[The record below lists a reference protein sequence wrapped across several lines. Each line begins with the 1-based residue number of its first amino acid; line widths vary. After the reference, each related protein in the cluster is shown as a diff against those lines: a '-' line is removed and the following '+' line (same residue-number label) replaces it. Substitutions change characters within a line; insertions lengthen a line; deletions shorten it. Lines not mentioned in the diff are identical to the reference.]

1 MRSSC
6 EPPLVQPATTG
17 NLTDCV
23 VDTARQDPRHV
34 SVSRKG
40 ADGAWH
46 DITAQEFLADV
57 TAIAKGLLAAGIHP
71 GDRIGIMGRTSYEW
85 TLFDVAGWF
94 AGAVTVPV
102 YETSSPEQIEW
113 ILSDSGCVAAV
124 VETTENAG
132 RIASVRERLPALR
145 DVWTLESGAVADLRT
160 AGEDVSDADVEHSR
174 SLARPGDPL
183 TMIYTSGTTGRPK
196 GCLLTHANFL
206 DLARNADAAIPEVL
220 RRQDAATLLF
230 IPLAHVFARF
240 IQALCLVSRIRMG
253 HTADAKDLL
262 PDLAGFRPTFIL
274 AVPRVFQKV
283 FNGAEQRAAS
293 GGKLRARIFEQAA
306 VTADA
311 WSRAI
316 DTGGPSVAL
325 RVRHRV
331 FDRLVYSKLRTLMG
345 GRVEYAVSGG
355 APMGEHL
362 AHFFRGVGLV
372 VLEGYGLTETTA
384 PLTVNRPSRIKVGTV
399 GPPLPGTDVT
409 IAEDGEILA
418 RGVGVFREY
427 RGRTRETEEA
437 FADGWFRTGDL
448 GTLDDEGNLRITGRK
463 KEIIVTANGKN
474 VVPSALED
482 RLRAHALISQAVV
495 VGDGRHFV
503 ACLLTLDEEALP
515 GWGANHGR
523 PGLDLATARTDAGV
537 LAELQ
542 KAVDR
547 TNESVSRAE
556 SIRKFRVLADDF
568 TVENGYLTPSL
579 KVKRSEVLK
588 DLADQVEALYS
599 S

>member
-1 MRSSC
+1 M
-6 EPPLVQPATTG
+6 
-17 NLTDCV
+17 TDCV

-40 ADGAWH
+40 ADGQWR
-46 DITAQEFLADV
+46 DTTAEEFLAEV
-57 TAIAKGLLAAGIHP
+57 TAIAKGLLAAGITP
-71 GDRIGIMGRTSYEW
+71 GDRVGIMGRTSYEW
-85 TLFDVAGWF
+85 TLFDVAVWF

-102 YETSSPEQIEW
+102 YETSSPDQIEW
-113 ILSDSGCVAAV
+113 ILSDSGCVACV

-132 RIASVRERLPALR
+132 RLAKVRERLPALR
-145 DVWTLESGAVADLRT
+145 DVWTMESGAVADLRT
-160 AGEDVSDADVEHSR
+160 AGEDVPDADVEHSR
-174 SLARPGDPL
+174 TLAGPGDPL
-183 TMIYTSGTTGRPK
+183 TVIYTSGTTGRPK
-196 GCLLTHANFL
+196 GCLLTHGNFL
-206 DLARNADAAIPEVL
+206 DLTTNAHAAIPEVL
-220 RRQDAATLLF
+220 QRPDAATLMF

-262 PDLAGFRPTFIL
+262 TDLAGFRPTFIL

-283 FNGAEQRAAS
+283 YNGAEQRAAS
-293 GGKLRARIFEQAA
+293 GGKLKARIFEQAT

-316 DTGGPSVAL
+316 DTGGPSLAL
-325 RVRHRV
+325 RVRHRI
-331 FDRLVYSKLRTLMG
+331 FDRLVYSRLRTLMG

-384 PLTVNRPSRIKVGTV
+384 PLTVTRPSRLKIGTV
-399 GPPLPGTDVT
+399 GPPLPGTDVS
-409 IAEDGEILA
+409 IADDGEILA

-427 RGRTRETEEA
+427 RGRAQETEDA

-448 GTLDDEGNLRITGRK
+448 GAIDEDGNLRITGRK

-482 RLRAHALISQAVV
+482 RLRAHPLISQAVV

-515 GWGANHGR
+515 SWGANHGKA
-523 PGLDLATARTDAGV
+523 GLDLTTARTDGAV

-542 KAVDR
+542 KAVDKA
-547 TNESVSRAE
+547 NESVSRAE
-556 SIRKFRVLADDF
+556 SIRKFRVLSDDF
-568 TVENGYLTPSL
+568 TVDNGYLTPSL

-588 DLADQVEALYS
+588 DYADQVEALYTS
-599 S
+599 

>member
-23 VDTARQDPRHV
+23 VETARQEPRRV

-40 ADGAWH
+40 ADGQWR
-46 DITAQEFLADV
+46 DTTAEEFLAEV
-57 TAIAKGLLAAGIHP
+57 TAIAKGLLAAGIAP

-113 ILSDSGCVAAV
+113 ILADSGCVACV

-132 RIASVRERLPALR
+132 RVATVRERLPRLR
-145 DVWTLESGAVADLRT
+145 DVWTLESGAVEELRT
-160 AGEDVSDADVEHSR
+160 AGRDIADAEVERSR
-174 SLARPGDPL
+174 TLAGPDDPM
-183 TMIYTSGTTGRPK
+183 TIIYTSGTTGRPK
-196 GCLLTHANFL
+196 GCLLTHGNFL

-220 RRQDAATLLF
+220 RRPGAATLLF

-262 PDLAGFRPTFIL
+262 GDLAGFRPTFIL

-283 FNGAEQRAAS
+283 YNGAEQRAAS
-293 GGKLRARIFEQAA
+293 GGKVKARIFEQAA
-306 VTADA
+306 RTADA
-311 WSRAI
+311 WSRSL
-316 DTGGPSVAL
+316 DTGGPSL
-325 RVRHRV
+325 PLKLRHRL
-331 FDRLVYSKLRTLMG
+331 FDRLVYSKLRALMG

-362 AHFFRGVGLV
+362 AHFFRGTGLV
-372 VLEGYGLTETTA
+372 VLEGYGLTETAA
-384 PLTVNRPSRIKVGTV
+384 PLTVTRPSRLRIGTV
-399 GPPLPGTDVT
+399 GPPLPGTDIT
-409 IAEDGEILA
+409 IAEDGEVLA

-427 RGRTRETEEA
+427 LGRPRETEEA
-437 FADGWFRTGDL
+437 FLDGWFRTGDL
-448 GTLDDEGNLRITGRK
+448 GSLDEDGNLRITGRK

-474 VVPSALED
+474 VVPANLED
-482 RLRAHALISQAVV
+482 RLRAHPLISQAVV

-503 ACLLTLDEEALP
+503 GCLLTLDEEALP
-515 GWGANHGR
+515 SWGANHGKA
-523 PGLDLATARTDAGV
+523 GLDLPTARTDADV

-542 KAVDR
+542 RAVDKA
-547 TNESVSRAE
+547 NASVSRAE
-556 SIRKFRVLADDF
+556 SIRRFRVLTEDF
-568 TVENGYLTPSL
+568 TVENGYLTPSM
-579 KVKRSEVLK
+579 KVKRSEVLT
-588 DLADQVEALYS
+588 DLADEVEALYTS
-599 S
+599 

>member
-40 ADGAWH
+40 ADGTWQH
-46 DITAQEFLADV
+46 ITAQEFLADV

-174 SLARPGDPL
+174 SLARPSDPL

-196 GCLLTHANFL
+196 GCLLTHGNFL
-206 DLARNADAAIPEVL
+206 DLARNADEAIPEVL

-293 GGKLRARIFEQAA
+293 GGRFRARIFEQAA
-306 VTADA
+306 LTADA

-399 GPPLPGTDVT
+399 GPPLPGTDIA

-418 RGVGVFREY
+418 RGVGVFHEY
-427 RGRTRETEEA
+427 RGRAQETEEA

-523 PGLDLATARTDAGV
+523 PGLDLATARTDAEV

-542 KAVDR
+542 KAVDK

>member
-40 ADGAWH
+40 ADGTWQH
-46 DITAQEFLADV
+46 ITAQEFLADV

-196 GCLLTHANFL
+196 GCLLTHGNFL
-206 DLARNADAAIPEVL
+206 DLARNADEAIPEVL

-293 GGKLRARIFEQAA
+293 GGRFRARIFEQAA
-306 VTADA
+306 LTADA

-384 PLTVNRPSRIKVGTV
+384 PLTVNRPSKIKVGTV
-399 GPPLPGTDVT
+399 GLPLPGTDIT

-418 RGVGVFREY
+418 RGVGVFHEY
-427 RGRTRETEEA
+427 RGRTEETREA

-448 GTLDDEGNLRITGRK
+448 GTLDDDGYLRITGRK

-523 PGLDLATARTDAGV
+523 PGLDLATARTDAEV

>member
-40 ADGAWH
+40 ADGTWQH
-46 DITAQEFLADV
+46 ITAQEFLADV

-196 GCLLTHANFL
+196 GCLLTHGNFL
-206 DLARNADAAIPEVL
+206 DLARNADEAIPEVL

-293 GGKLRARIFEQAA
+293 GGRFRARIFEQAA
-306 VTADA
+306 LTADA

-399 GPPLPGTDVT
+399 GPPLPGTDIA

-418 RGVGVFREY
+418 RGVGVFHEY
-427 RGRTRETEEA
+427 RGRAQETEEA

-523 PGLDLATARTDAGV
+523 PGLDLAGARTDGEV

-542 KAVDR
+542 KAVDKA
-547 TNESVSRAE
+547 NESVSRAE
-556 SIRKFRVLADDF
+556 SIRKFRVLDDDF

-588 DLADQVEALYS
+588 DLAHQVEALYS